1 MLGILSQLS
10 YPTIIMLRLVWERT
24 GVVQL
29 KSRKL
34 KIRNPI
40 VGGSIPSKT
49 SVKIYINGL
58 GLRRWQYYSTSPTL
72 ACLELSGY
80 DQVIVIITPDYITL
94 PVLSVSFV
102 CRDNVIVT
110 WSKSMLT

>member
-40 VGGSIPSKT
+40 LVGGSIPSKT
-49 SVKIYINGL
+49 SVKIYQWVRVTTVAIL
-58 GLRRWQYYSTSPTL
+58 FKHPPHWLV
-72 ACLELSGY
+72 LELSGY
-80 DQVIVIITPDYITL
+80 DQVIIIITPDYITL
-94 PVLSVSFV
+94 PVLSLSFL
-102 CRDNVIVT
+102 RL
-110 WSKSMLT
+110 SR